1 MPRAPST
8 GGRWSPSS
16 RSSSAQAAAGGH
28 LPGQDA
34 ALAAAALV
42 GALIE
47 GLIGPLAP
55 AAGGDP
61 AKVRA
66 QVQMLTLFALR
77 GLGVVDARARG
88 LVVQT
93 VVPEAGSAPPRT

>member
-1 MPRAPST
+1 VLDAARLRYRDALA
-8 GGRWSPSS
+8 GAFEVRI
-16 RSSSAQAAAGGH
+16 RSALERGH
-28 LPGQDA
+28 LPAQDA
-34 ALAAAALV
+34 AGAAAMLV

-55 AAGGDP
+55 AVTEDP
-61 AKVRA
+61 ARVRA
-66 QVQMLTLFALR
+66 QVQTVTLFGLR

-93 VVPEAGSAPPRT
+93 AVPLGERKA

>member
-1 MPRAPST
+1 MT
-8 GGRWSPSS
+8 
-16 RSSSAQAAAGGH
+16 GGH
-28 LPGQDA
+28 LPDQDA
-34 ALAAAALV
+34 AVAAPRLV

-55 AAGGDP
+55 GADRRCRRAA
-61 AKVRA
+61 RA
-66 QVQMLTLFALR
+66 QVQTLTLVRLR

-93 VVPEAGSAPPRT
+93 ALPAAGAP